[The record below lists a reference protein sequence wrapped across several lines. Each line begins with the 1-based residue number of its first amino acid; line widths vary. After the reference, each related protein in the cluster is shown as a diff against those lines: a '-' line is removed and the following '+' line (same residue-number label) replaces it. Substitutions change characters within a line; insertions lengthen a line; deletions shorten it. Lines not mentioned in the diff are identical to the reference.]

1 MPKFKFSLETVL
13 RHRETLEQN
22 EKDELFRRLYRFQT
36 ELGRRNE
43 LNARLVETV
52 NELSLKRSAN
62 VDHNELNWHYL
73 YIDRLSLEIKQ
84 SEKRLTELDKQV
96 QAQKEAVIEATKK
109 RKTISSL
116 RSKKEK
122 EFIFEVERQEQK
134 DIDDLV
140 VTRYAAKGLEASGTR
155 KH

>member
-1 MPKFKFSLETVL
+1 LEAVL

-36 ELGRRNE
+36 EQGRRNE
-43 LNARLVETV
+43 LNARLTETV
-52 NELSLKRSAN
+52 KELSLKRSAN

-73 YIDRLSLEIKQ
+73 YIDRLSHEIKQ
-84 SEKRLTELDKQV
+84 SEKRLAELDKQV

-116 RSKKEK
+116 RSKREK

>member
-1 MPKFKFSLETVL
+1 MPRFKFSLETVL

-36 ELGRRNE
+36 ELGCRNE
-43 LNARLVETV
+43 LNARLTENV
-52 NELSLKRSAN
+52 NELSLKRSVN

-73 YIDRLSLEIKQ
+73 YIDRLTLEIKQ
-84 SEKRLTELDKQV
+84 SEKRLAELDKQV
-96 QAQKEAVIEATKK
+96 QVQKEAVIEATKK

-116 RSKKEK
+116 KSKREK

-140 VTRYAAKGLEASGTR
+140 VTRYAAKRLEASGTGN
-155 KH
+155 H